1 MILDSSLIDST
12 LQGKRSEVLKTESM
26 GNAETR
32 TPKRGSSMRGREHW
46 AEGVST
52 VESRKSRLKKDRNI
66 SFPSR
71 ISCTYISYI
80 YINYA
85 NISYLSHFNT
95 VLCYVEIY
103 SYIYFCINPLQ
114 SETKMDSLLDRES
127 WTCLLGDFHHKPET
141 VEGNDLGEM
150 RMSTP

>member
-12 LQGKRSEVLKTESM
+12 LQGKRSEVLKTELM

-32 TPKRGSSMRGREHW
+32 TPKRGSSMRGREHR

-71 ISCTYISYI
+71 ISCTYIYK
-80 YINYA
+80 
-85 NISYLSHFNT
+85 LCKHF
-95 VLCYVEIY
+95 I
-103 SYIYFCINPLQ
+103 F
-114 SETKMDSLLDRES
+114 KSL
-127 WTCLLGDFHHKPET
+127 
-141 VEGNDLGEM
+141 
-150 RMSTP
+150 